1 MYRHIL
7 IATDGSAVAGKAVEH
22 GLQLAK
28 SCGAKVTGVMAT
40 EMWSA
45 LDVAGPGGLSRIE
58 AYEAAAT
65 HAAKSV
71 LDGFA
76 EAARKHGVAAET
88 LHVPDTEPAKG
99 IIWSA
104 EKLGCDLIVVGS
116 HGRRGIE
123 RLLLGSQTQGVI
135 TNAKCPVLVCR

>member
-7 IATDGSAVAGKAVEH
+7 IATDGSDVARKAVQH

-45 LDVAGPGGLSRIE
+45 LDVAGPGGLTRIE
-58 AYEAAAT
+58 AYEAAASN
-65 HAAKSV
+65 AAKVV
-71 LDGFA
+71 LDGFSQ
-76 EAARKHGVAAET
+76 AAKAHEVAAET
-88 LHVPDTEPAKG
+88 LHVPDSEPADA

-104 EKLGCDLIVVGS
+104 ERLGCDLIVVGS

-135 TNAKCPVLVCR
+135 TRAKCPVLVYR